1 MTRTQRFSILWV
13 AMVLCTMGQGVSAH
27 GGLSIE
33 KDVCKLRLG
42 RYVMHFTG
50 YQPEISGANE
60 FCEDIPRVG
69 HTIIAL
75 DAVDEALRDL
85 PIEVRIIRDT
95 GAETNLEAVTVL
107 HLPPKIY
114 PSGTVSFDYRFAQTG
129 QFVGLVS
136 AGAKGEF
143 LARFPFSVGAG
154 RGRWEPWLW
163 ALAIVL
169 GGVVLYLFSGHRR
182 TASQP

>member
-1 MTRTQRFSILWV
+1 MTPTKRFSTLWV

-95 GAETNLEAVTVL
+95 GTDANLEAVTVL

-114 PSGTVSFDYRFAQTG
+114 PSGTVSFYHD
-129 QFVGLVS
+129 
-136 AGAKGEF
+136 
-143 LARFPFSVGAG
+143 FS
-154 RGRWEPWLW
+154 LSHY
-163 ALAIVL
+163 
-169 GGVVLYLFSGHRR
+169 GVDWPSYSHG
-182 TASQP
+182 